1 MEGESAVE
9 EGKTQEAEAAVE
21 VESPVEAIAVEVV
34 KKDQAVEQVQVK
46 EDIANEENEMV
57 AEDSPT
63 EKSGDDKSQIEAS
76 GKNLLDMAEEEGE
89 VEVTTDEA
97 KESDT
102 NEAVPGTSL
111 RDEELKLIGAE
122 IMFERKANPSYCGWD
137 NLRWMSYAGVRE
149 VSKCFLMSKCAP
161 GRKTLFWS
169 ADQYAVRILAVY
181 EEPNII
187 LVLRAPTNLAELRE
201 LLDLPTGAKI
211 EDPETAMDS
220 YVVVES
226 VVDPTTCKLRVSP
239 LTTVTSILSD
249 VKDDDM
255 RRRSCFELI
264 TPTETV
270 ILSAVKLRSGAERA
284 LTSFN
289 DSGAFLETST
299 AEHALK
305 KAICDAHILRDEV
318 GSTSDLSWKHQII
331 LGTLHSFVVLG
342 NQNFLDKAIAAAFHS
357 QEASVPEGEENK
369 YLNPRIIDVL
379 DEDGRSPLYYACSSR
394 SGAAVESL
402 VKAGANVDLR
412 TEPDNMTL
420 CHICAQNLDHRSLA
434 AVLAVIRRPNVI
446 DALNRTPMYL
456 AVIEGRM
463 VGGKRNPEALDR
475 CLAVLEEYGG
485 QVGTKEYRHPASN
498 LSSEWRSQE
507 VDVLLNHLNYR
518 YPLTISD
525 ASDKSQVGI
534 SLSAS
539 FHYPIHASLV
549 SLRKKI
555 KAACNGENVQQLFAD
570 CTEPESRLIM

>member
-1 MEGESAVE
+1 
-9 EGKTQEAEAAVE
+9 
-21 VESPVEAIAVEVV
+21 
-34 KKDQAVEQVQVK
+34 
-46 EDIANEENEMV
+46 
-57 AEDSPT
+57 
-63 EKSGDDKSQIEAS
+63 
-76 GKNLLDMAEEEGE
+76 

-102 NEAVPGTSL
+102 NEAVPGASL
-111 RDEELKLIGAE
+111 RDEELELIGAE
-122 IMFERKANPSYCGWD
+122 IMFERKANPSYRGWD
-137 NLRWMSYAGVRE
+137 NLRWLSYAGVRK
-149 VSKCFLMSKCAP
+149 VNKCFLMSKCAP

-169 ADQYAVRILAVY
+169 ADPYAVRILAVY

-226 VVDPTTCKLRVSP
+226 VVDPTTCKLRVSS
-239 LTTVTSILSD
+239 LTTVTSIHSD
-249 VKDDDM
+249 VKEDDM

-270 ILSAVKLRSGAERA
+270 ILSAVKLRHGAERG

-305 KAICDAHILRDEV
+305 MAICNAHTLPDEV
-318 GSTSDLSWKHQII
+318 DSNSDISWKHQII
-331 LGTLHSFVVLG
+331 LGTMHSFVVLG
-342 NQNFLDKAIAAAFHS
+342 NQSLLDKAIAAAYRS
-357 QEASVPEGEENK
+357 QEASMAEGEENK
-369 YLNPRIIDVL
+369 YLDPRIIDVL
-379 DEDGRSPLYYACSSR
+379 DEDGRSPLYYACLSR

-412 TEPDNMTL
+412 ADPDNMTL
-420 CHICAQNLDHRSLA
+420 CHICAQNLDYRSLA
-434 AVLAVIRRPNVI
+434 AILAVIRRPNVI

-456 AVIEGRM
+456 AVLEGRM
-463 VGGKRNPEALDR
+463 VGGTRNPEAMDR
-475 CLAVLEEYGG
+475 CLAVLKEYGG
-485 QVGTKEYRHPASN
+485 QVGTNEYLHPASS
-498 LSSEWRSQE
+498 LSSEWHAQE

-525 ASDKSQVGI
+525 ASSKSQVGI

-555 KAACNGENVQQLFAD
+555 KAAGNGENVQGLFAD